1 MCNKRIGARFIVG
14 ASSRVMFCSSTDEK
28 LPLLLF
34 PVISNCRG
42 IKRRRG
48 KVTPLVDRVYVEE
61 EIFDFRGENIANWGN
76 LASVLQRR
84 GNIAEILGRQDL
96 AIKLS

>member
-1 MCNKRIGARFIVG
+1 MPGNKRER
-14 ASSRVMFCSSTDEK
+14 
-28 LPLLLF
+28 LP
-34 PVISNCRG
+34 
-42 IKRRRG
+42 
-48 KVTPLVDRVYVEE
+48 VDRVDE
-61 EIFDFRGENIANWGN
+61 EIFDLRGGNIANWGN